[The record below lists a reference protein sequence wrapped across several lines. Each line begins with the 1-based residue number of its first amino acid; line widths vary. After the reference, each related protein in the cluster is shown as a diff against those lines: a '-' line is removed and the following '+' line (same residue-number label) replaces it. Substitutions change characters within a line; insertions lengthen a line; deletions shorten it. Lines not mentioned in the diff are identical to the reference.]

1 VPSASVNSRRPRFLI
16 ELMKLGSRKTCRSI
30 EVRQLVLRLLRK
42 KFGDNV
48 IGEVGEQKNK
58 QQPVHE
64 DPAIAG

>member
-1 VPSASVNSRRPRFLI
+1 MRSPSAP
-16 ELMKLGSRKTCRSI
+16 
-30 EVRQLVLRLLRK
+30 K